1 MKDTLVK
8 RTNIIILLE
17 AIVFVS
23 IIFFQVRNVGLL
35 FCCFFL
41 CSVVHLILVVMHVVY
56 RPKMFYLY
64 ILFLLAAIFE
74 VIRIIVKTI
83 SFMP

>member
-41 CSVVHLILVVMHVVY
+41 CSVVHLILVVMHAVY

>member
-8 RTNIIILLE
+8 RTNIIISLE
-17 AIVFVS
+17 AITFVS
-23 IIFFQVRNVGLL
+23 IIFFQVRNIGVL

-41 CSVVHLILVVMHVVY
+41 CTVVHLVLAVMHVVY

-64 ILFLLAAIFE
+64 ILFLLGAIFVVVHI
-74 VIRIIVKTI
+74 VINII